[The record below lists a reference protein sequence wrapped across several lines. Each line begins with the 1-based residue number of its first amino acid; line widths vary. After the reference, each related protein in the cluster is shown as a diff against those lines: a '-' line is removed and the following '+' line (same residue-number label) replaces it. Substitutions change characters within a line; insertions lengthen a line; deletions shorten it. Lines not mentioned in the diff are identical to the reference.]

1 MSVAVRYT
9 RIVTPETDQDNLV
22 QDPYNFQQDFMIQI
36 LLKLLTGQYAVSWEN
51 GGFRKETILEAW
63 RRQGFHGRGEGNP
76 LPETPDDSWKFL
88 PAA

>member
-36 LLKLLTGQYAVSWEN
+36 LLKLLTGQYAVS
-51 GGFRKETILEAW
+51 
-63 RRQGFHGRGEGNP
+63 
-76 LPETPDDSWKFL
+76 
-88 PAA
+88 